1 MNHFSC
7 FGVVCSDQLWHI
19 VSGLS
24 PPYETS
30 LVISASTTSTNGKHG
45 SFKSAFSGSSQPCKN
60 GFRVSFRNPSD
71 GQSHTL
77 FAPDE
82 HSKKQWISALKKVSP
97 QEDITTNDDS
107 KTNVPTETGM
117 LLFKDVYLKTEL

>member
-1 MNHFSC
+1 MLALLHHKT
-7 FGVVCSDQLWHI
+7 V
-19 VSGLS
+19 
-24 PPYETS
+24 
-30 LVISASTTSTNGKHG
+30 LVTFLLASTVRLKNAIISASTTSTNGKHG

-97 QEDITTNDDS
+97 QEDIATNDDS